1 MIKKVTPV
9 QVKLK
14 TTIEQ
19 DGQQDEYSFEEE
31 GQFVQLGEKYYL
43 RYKEHQDGQETP
55 VQIRLSDDLVNLRRS
70 GLRET
75 NFDFTLERPTKS
87 RYQTEYGMIGMEVT
101 TDKLEIEFD
110 PEEANGKLEVQYRLT
125 ANKQLI
131 GTYQLQLQFSA

>member
-14 TTIEQ
+14 TTMEQ

-31 GQFVQLGEKYYL
+31 GQFVQLGGKYYL

-87 RYQTEYGMIGMEVT
+87 RYQTEYGIIGMEVT

-110 PEEANGKLEVQYRLT
+110 PEEANGKLEVQYRLA
-125 ANKQLI
+125 ANNQLI